1 MPQLSYNLD
10 HTAAAPGQLV
20 DKQSP
25 VMRELLI
32 VETAAGIAAGLAV
45 SYGTA
50 ANQAVI
56 GGTAFAG
63 VSMRSSRPGD
73 ATTNA
78 EENEQYEPIEV
89 MTHGKVYVTVSG
101 SVAHT
106 DSVAYINA
114 SGLFTAGPAGAGET
128 DVTNAK
134 FRGAATDGNVVA
146 LLLGSSAT
154 VAGS

>member
-1 MPQLSYNLD
+1 MPQLGYSLD

-25 VMRELLI
+25 VARELLV
-32 VETAAGIAAGLAV
+32 VETAAGIAAGRAV

-63 VSMRSSRPGD
+63 VAMRSSRPGD
-73 ATTNA
+73 SATNA
-78 EENEQYEPIEV
+78 EENEQYEPVEV
-89 MTHGKVYVTVSG
+89 VTLGKVYVTVSG

-106 DSVAYINA
+106 DAVAYINA
-114 SGLFTAGPAGAGET
+114 SGIFTAGPAGAGET
-128 DVTNAK
+128 NVLNAK
-134 FRGAATDGNVVA
+134 FRGAAADGEVVA
-146 LLLGSSAT
+146 LLLGTQAT
-154 VAGS
+154 SAGS